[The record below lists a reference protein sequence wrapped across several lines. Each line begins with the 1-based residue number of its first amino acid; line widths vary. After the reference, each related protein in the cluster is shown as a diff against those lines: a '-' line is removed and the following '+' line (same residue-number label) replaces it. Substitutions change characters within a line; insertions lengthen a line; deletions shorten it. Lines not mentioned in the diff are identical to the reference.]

1 MADETRMFEKIS
13 ATVEA
18 GLTLKRRFFAESA
31 GDIVRA
37 AELIAAAIRAG
48 GKLMICGNGGS
59 AADAQHIAAELIH
72 RLDHTRPERPGI
84 PALALT
90 TDSSTLTAIANDADF
105 RIVFSRQVSALGGP
119 GDVLLGI
126 STSGNSGNVVE
137 AVQVA
142 RALGLKTV
150 ALLGNDGGRLREL
163 ADVALIVPAAVTPRV
178 QEVHLVI
185 EHLLCELIEDL
196 LVK

>member
-18 GLTLKRRFFAESA
+18 GLALKHRFFAESA
-31 GDIVRA
+31 RDLVRA
-37 AELIAAAIRAG
+37 AELIADAIRAG

-59 AADAQHIAAELIH
+59 AADAQHIAAELVH

-105 RIVFSRQVSALGGP
+105 RIVFSRQVSALGKP

-163 ADVALIVPAAVTPRV
+163 ADVALIVPAAVTPRI
-178 QEVHLVI
+178 QEVHLVV
-185 EHLLCELIEDL
+185 EHLLCELVEDL
-196 LVK
+196 LAA